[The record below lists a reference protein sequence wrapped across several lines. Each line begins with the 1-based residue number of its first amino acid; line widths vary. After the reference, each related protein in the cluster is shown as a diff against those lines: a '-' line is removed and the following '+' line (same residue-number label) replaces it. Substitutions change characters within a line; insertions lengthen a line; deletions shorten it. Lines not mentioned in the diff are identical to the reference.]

1 MGDVTRGDRSRTE
14 GREDVMNRL
23 SDVGVGFASRTPL
36 QIIWSG
42 LEFRD
47 VRLTCGLLK
56 DY

>member
-47 VRLTCGLLK
+47 VWLTCGLLK